1 MGTTDAQRHQM
12 KLIKNLRIHHLQFP
26 ISIAANAPAAPGDFG
41 APAFATRA
49 QQQQQQRLAKAVY
62 LRHMSHQS
70 AAAAAAAA
78 APPPAAGTFRSTCH
92 IHSQSHVSQSSVG
105 RGRVSS
111 SKSSPSSCVTL
122 SSGLG
127 SWQGRNSL
135 TDLRLLA
142 EQPPPPLLLLLSD
155 DILLGSVLGRAA
167 TP

>member
-26 ISIAANAPAAPGDFG
+26 ISIAANASAAPGDFG

-111 SKSSPSSCVTL
+111 SSKIFSK
-122 SSGLG
+122 
-127 SWQGRNSL
+127 
-135 TDLRLLA
+135 LLCHTFLWA
-142 EQPPPPLLLLLSD
+142 RFLAGPQLLDRPALAR
-155 DILLGSVLGRAA
+155 RAA
-167 TP
+167 TAAAAAAAV